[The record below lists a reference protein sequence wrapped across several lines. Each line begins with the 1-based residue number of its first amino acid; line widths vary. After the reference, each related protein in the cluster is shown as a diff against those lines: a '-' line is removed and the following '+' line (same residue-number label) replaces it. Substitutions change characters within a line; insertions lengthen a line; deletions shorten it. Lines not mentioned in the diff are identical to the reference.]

1 MTMIRQR
8 WRQRNSIKS
17 PCQAFIQRKVA
28 LTTYLTEFLT
38 VLSFSFIINQIIFW
52 QEKIIRQRWR
62 QRNVIKSPCQALLIQ
77 RKVVLYFD
85 RIFDVLHF
93 SYEYD
98 PDRYEGDEQDKEV
111 VSITKSSEEAST
123 GTVISSTNAKTGDLD
138 KQLSLEVIISIKSP
152 FLSSV

>member
-1 MTMIRQR
+1 MV
-8 WRQRNSIKS
+8 SKK
-17 PCQAFIQRKVA
+17 F
-28 LTTYLTEFLT
+28 Y
-38 VLSFSFIINQIIFW
+38 QIASLIYK
-52 QEKIIRQRWR
+52 EK
-62 QRNVIKSPCQALLIQ
+62 LL
-77 RKVVLYFD
+77 LNTLLN

-138 KQLSLEVIISIKSP
+138 KQLSLEVIILVLNFK
-152 FLSSV
+152 LVKN

>member
-1 MTMIRQR
+1 M
-8 WRQRNSIKS
+8 S
-17 PCQAFIQRKVA
+17 
-28 LTTYLTEFLT
+28 
-38 VLSFSFIINQIIFW
+38 SFYQI
-52 QEKIIRQRWR
+52 
-62 QRNVIKSPCQALLIQ
+62 ALLSIQ
-77 RKVVLYFD
+77 LLN

-138 KQLSLEVIISIKSP
+138 KQLSLEVIISILNFK
-152 FLSSV
+152 LVKKLTTKR

>member
-1 MTMIRQR
+1 MLN
-8 WRQRNSIKS
+8 RNST
-17 PCQAFIQRKVA
+17 FIHFWRFFP
-28 LTTYLTEFLT
+28 TTWLIEPPRLFDFGHFFLPT
-38 VLSFSFIINQIIFW
+38 HYQNSTL
-52 QEKIIRQRWR
+52 IRDFR
-62 QRNVIKSPCQALLIQ
+62 VQ

-138 KQLSLEVIISIKSP
+138 KQLSLEVIISILKGVSI
-152 FLSSV
+152 FQFGSSKPSGNIAARFFAFRVRDKFGKH